1 MVRSLSW
8 LATSWAGPIVLGLNY
23 YWLAILSLTCTSG
36 ANQIATVW
44 PPSGLL
50 LATLLAVPRRRLW
63 HFAAAAGIASMAAN
77 LQMGASL
84 SLAGGF
90 TIANVIEGVIVAFAL
105 RRGRTAYVSL
115 ISPSGLTRFTLAT
128 LAAAAVSAGIATLAS
143 GNETP
148 GFTLSWFGTVW
159 LGMLVITPSLLILFR
174 AGAPARTGDSGLRPV
189 DLFGASAL
197 TAALAGVTFF
207 QNDYPLLFL
216 PILGVLVA
224 VMRCGTTGGVFS
236 IIIVTVVGTAG
247 LAAGYGPILKV
258 PGSYDVRSLFFQ
270 FYLLTLFVSALPMA
284 ALLARRDELRT
295 ELAERIRL
303 LSLAE
308 RAAHIGHWRVD
319 ATRQAVY
326 WSPEVFHIHG
336 RAIGPAPDVDQALAY
351 YHPDDRERVSAI
363 VQQGLSDGVAFAFA
377 ARIVR
382 QDGTV
387 RHVVSRGERDLSSH
401 DDAFGLFGVI
411 QDVTDQVEAE
421 AILKEA
427 RDSAERAAEQ
437 ARWLAETDVLTGLA
451 NRRRIV
457 KQLVDAIAAAEAGAG
472 TLSVALFDI
481 DHFKSVNDRFGHAV
495 GDRVL
500 RRVAQAAASALRG
513 SDMIGRYGGEEF
525 VLILP
530 DAGPDIAMRIAERV
544 RAAVEASV
552 GAEDEPLVTVS
563 LGVAAFVPGLSV
575 DAILDRADRALYVA
589 KDNGRNRL
597 MLAA

>member
-8 LATSWAGPIVLGLNY
+8 LGTSRAGPVVLGLNY

-50 LATLLAVPRRRLW
+50 LATLLAVPRQRLW
-63 HFAAAAGIASMAAN
+63 HFAIAAGVASMAAN

-84 SLAGGF
+84 PLAGGF
-90 TIANVIEGVIVAFAL
+90 TAANVIEGMIVALAL
-105 RRGRTAYVSL
+105 RRRDATHVSL

-128 LAAAAVSAGIATLAS
+128 LVASMVSAGIATAAS
-143 GNETP
+143 GNERP
-148 GFTLSWFGTVW
+148 GFALSWFGTVW
-159 LGMLVITPSLLILFR
+159 LGMLVIAPLLLILFR
-174 AGAPARTGDSGLRPV
+174 SGAPARPGDVRPRAV
-189 DLFGASAL
+189 DLLGIGVL

-207 QNDYPLLFL
+207 QDDYPLLFL
-216 PILGVLVA
+216 PILAVLVA
-224 VMRCGTTGGVFS
+224 VMRCGTAGGILS

-247 LAAGYGPILKV
+247 LGAGHGPILQV
-258 PGSYDVRSLFFQ
+258 RGSYDVRSLFFQ

-336 RAIGPAPDVDQALAY
+336 RAIGPAPSVEEAIAC

-363 VQQGLSDGVAFAFA
+363 VTQGLTDGVAFAFA

-382 QDGTV
+382 SDGTT
-387 RHVVSRGERDLSSH
+387 RHVVSRGERDLSSR
-401 DDAFGLFGVI
+401 DDAFGLFGVL

-427 RDSAERAAEQ
+427 RDAAERAAEQ

-457 KQLVDAIAAAEAGAG
+457 KQLADGIAAAGEGGG

-500 RRVAQAAASALRG
+500 RRVAQAAAGALRG

-525 VLILP
+525 VLVLA
-530 DAGPDIAMRIAERV
+530 DASPDIAMRIAERV

-552 GAEDEPLVTVS
+552 GEADEPGVTVS
-563 LGVAAFVPGLSV
+563 LGVAAFIPGLSV
-575 DAILDRADRALYVA
+575 DAILDRADRALYAA
-589 KDNGRNRL
+589 KRDGRNRL